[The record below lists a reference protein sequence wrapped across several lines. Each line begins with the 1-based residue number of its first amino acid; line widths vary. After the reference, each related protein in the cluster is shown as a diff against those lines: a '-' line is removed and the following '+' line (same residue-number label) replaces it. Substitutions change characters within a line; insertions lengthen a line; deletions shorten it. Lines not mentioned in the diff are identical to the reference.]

1 MLRQCSPPH
10 ACLVYI
16 CLYEV
21 KAPFLWVYVGRHEL
35 ERGGRC
41 ADSDYFEERVSALDL
56 EWAPQGDTAVRQ
68 AVLSADRTPSQ
79 PGSPTSSPPSGGA
92 AVPATVPGAVDVV
105 TFDGGFQLP
114 ASLFNRLF
122 PYQQVGVQ
130 WLWELHL
137 QRAGGAPYM
146 HAVHTWESLRAQL
159 RAHMSSPHVLAPR
172 CPLVCGVPRAPP
184 PRWGPCRHHGRRDGP
199 RQDHPARL
207 LPGRPAL
214 LREAPPGA
222 HRCACHHA
230 AALAARAAHVVPPL
244 PRHQTPQ
251 QQHEARSAPAAHA
264 LRHCA
269 LPLCACAA

>member
-1 MLRQCSPPH
+1 MEGAMLRQCSPPH
-10 ACLVYI
+10 ACLVYT

-21 KAPFLWVYVGRHEL
+21 KAPFLWMYVGRNEL

-159 RAHMSSPHVLAPR
+159 RAHMSSPHVLAPLSTCLR
-172 CPLVCGVPRAPP
+172 CSSGTAATMGSMQASWATRWASARPSSSSASWAACTSQGSTARRSSLRLSPRCST
-184 PRWGPCRHHGRRDGP
+184 G
-199 RQDHPARL
+199 
-207 LPGRPAL
+207 
-214 LREAPPGA
+214 
-222 HRCACHHA
+222 CASCT
-230 AALAARAAHVVPPL
+230 RG
-244 PRHQTPQ
+244 TPT
-251 QQHEARSAPAAHA
+251 SASSNSTTAT
-264 LRHCA
+264 
-269 LPLCACAA
+269 